1 MIVGSNPGL
10 SNVIL
15 GLKISFMCLKTQKGI
30 FICPK
35 LMPKAKKFN
44 RFQINSELLQTN
56 VLIGS
61 LLLGPSL
68 SQTSQPGFDSDLVR
82 IILKV

>member
-1 MIVGSNPGL
+1 MVSNPRL
-10 SNVIL
+10 SNLIL
-15 GLKISFMCLKTQKGI
+15 VLKISLVYLKTQKGI

-44 RFQINSELLQTN
+44 RVQINSELLQTN
-56 VLIGS
+56 VLMGG

-68 SQTSQPGFDSDLVR
+68 SQTSQPGFDSDWV
-82 IILKV
+82 